1 MSKVILILVDGMRPD
16 AFLSAGNPYAEQ
28 LLGESTHCLTTRS
41 VMPSVTLPCHMSL
54 FHSVDPSRHG
64 ILSNTYT
71 PQVRPIDGLV
81 ERLDQFEKRCAFFI
95 TWEQLRD
102 LSRPGHLVASECINI
117 SPAKNTGVDKRI
129 TEKCIDYVRTDAPDF
144 VFLYLGETDEIGGHR
159 YGWMTPEYLENVSVA
174 LDCVKQVKEAVGD
187 TYDVIL
193 MADHGGHDRTHG
205 TEMAEDMTIPLLLS
219 GPDFEKGKALAEA
232 SLKDVAPTV
241 AKLLGV
247 PPVADW
253 EGKALV

>member
-16 AFLSAGNPYAEQ
+16 AFLSAGNPYAEE
-28 LLGESTHCLTTRS
+28 LLRESTHCLSCQT
-41 VMPSVTLPCHMSL
+41 VVPSVTLPCHMSL

-117 SPAKNTGVDKRI
+117 SPKKNGNVDRRI

-159 YGWMTPEYLENVSVA
+159 FGWMTPEYLQNVSTA
-174 LDCVKQVKEAVGD
+174 LDCVKQVKEVGGEA
-187 TYDVIL
+187 YDVIL

-205 TEMAEDMTIPLLLS
+205 TEMAEDMTIPLLLL
-219 GPDFEKGKALAEA
+219 GKPFAPGELAGEA
-232 SLKDVAPTV
+232 SIKDIAPTV
-241 AKLLGV
+241 TALFGIE
-247 PPVADW
+247 PDEEW
-253 EGKALV
+253 EGKSLL

>member
-1 MSKVILILVDGMRPD
+1 MSKVVLILVDGMRPD
-16 AFLSAGNPYAEQ
+16 AFLSSGNPYAAE
-28 LLGESTHCLTTRS
+28 LLEDSTHCLSARS
-41 VMPSVTLPCHMSL
+41 VVPSVTLPCHMSL
-54 FHSVDPSRHG
+54 FHSVDPDRHG

-81 ERLDQFEKRCAFFI
+81 ERLDQFEKRCAFFY

-117 SPAKNTGVDKRI
+117 SPAKNTGVDARI
-129 TEKCIDYVRTDAPDF
+129 TDRCIDYLRSDAPDF
-144 VFLYLGETDEIGGHR
+144 AFLYLGETDEIGGHR
-159 YGWMTPEYLENVSVA
+159 HGWMSPEYLGCVSRA
-174 LDCVKQVKEAVGD
+174 LDCVKKVREAVGD

-193 MADHGGHDRTHG
+193 LADHGGHDRTHG
-205 TEMAEDMTIPLLLS
+205 TEMAEDMTIPLLLL
-219 GPDFEKGKALAEA
+219 GPDFEEGASLPAA

-247 PPVADW
+247 PPVAEW
-253 EGKALV
+253 EGRSLL

>member
-1 MSKVILILVDGMRPD
+1 
-16 AFLSAGNPYAEQ
+16 
-28 LLGESTHCLTTRS
+28 
-41 VMPSVTLPCHMSL
+41 
-54 FHSVDPSRHG
+54 
-64 ILSNTYT
+64 
-71 PQVRPIDGLV
+71 VRPIDGLV

-102 LSRPGHLVASECINI
+102 LSRPGHLVASEYINI
-117 SPAKNTGVDKRI
+117 SPKKNGNVDRRI
-129 TEKCIDYVRTDAPDF
+129 TEKCIDYVLSDAPDF

-159 YGWMTPEYLENVSVA
+159 FGWMTPEYLQNVSVA
-174 LDCVKQVKEAVGD
+174 LGCVKQVKEAVGD

-193 MADHGGHDRTHG
+193 MADHGGNDRTHG

-219 GPDFEKGKALAEA
+219 GPDFEKGKALEAA

-247 PPVADW
+247 PPVSDW